1 MHQMLES
8 HTRPEPSLLP
18 IRRPGCPKC
27 ESRMILASITP
38 GPEGFD
44 LRTFECRGCDHS
56 YTAAIARDPM
66 NVVSAGWVASELKAP
81 T

>member
-1 MHQMLES
+1 MPGP

-18 IRRPGCPKC
+18 IRRPECPKC
-27 ESRMILASITP
+27 ESRMLLASITP

-44 LRTFECRGCDHS
+44 LRTFECGKCDHS
-56 YTAAIARDPM
+56 FTTTIARDPM
-66 NVVSAGWVASELKAP
+66 NAVSAGWIAGELRSP